1 MSGHNKKRP
10 IYLDN
15 HATTPVDPAVLN
27 VMLPYYQEKFGN
39 PHSGTHFYGWEAR
52 EAVELVREQIAAL
65 IGAEPGEIY
74 FTSGATESNNL
85 AIKGVARMY
94 RGRKDHMVSCVSEH
108 MCVLDSMFHVE
119 REGTKVTYLEVGNDG
134 LIDLGALADAI
145 TDDTILVSIM
155 TVQNEIGVIQPMAE
169 IGAIC
174 RERGAFLHTDAAQ
187 AVAKMPIDVKAMKID
202 LLSLTAHKFY
212 GPMGI
217 GAIYI
222 GRKPKVRLEPIFS
235 GGGQENNFRSGTLPA
250 PLCVGLG
257 KACELG
263 LAALAEEPAR
273 LGEMRDHLLGRLQ
286 VALPGIHV
294 NGGMAHRVPGNLN
307 ISFEGVRAEDIMAAV
322 PDLAISS
329 GSACTSE
336 SDESSYVLRAIGLSN
351 DLAESSLRFGL
362 GRFTTP
368 EEVDYAADR
377 LIAEISRLRQEK
389 RDAGISTGATA
400 PVLDEVK

>member
-1 MSGHNKKRP
+1 MVRDNKKRP

-15 HATTPVDPAVLN
+15 HATTPVDTAVLDA
-27 VMLPYYQEKFGN
+27 MLPFYGEKFGN

-52 EAVELVREQIAAL
+52 EAVELAREQVAAL
-65 IGAEPGEIY
+65 IGAETDEVY

-85 AIKGVARMY
+85 AIKGIGRMY

-108 MCVLDSMFHVE
+108 MCVLDSLFNME
-119 REGTKVTYLEVGNDG
+119 REGSTVTYLEVGAGG
-134 LIDLGALADAI
+134 LIDLDALADAI
-145 TDDTILVSIM
+145 TDKTILVSIM
-155 TVQNEIGVIQPMAE
+155 TVQNEIGIIQPMAG
-169 IGAIC
+169 IGALC
-174 RERGAFLHTDAAQ
+174 RARGVFLHTDAAQ
-187 AVAKMPIDVKAMKID
+187 AAGKISLDVKAMNID
-202 LLSLTAHKFY
+202 ILSLTAHKYY

-217 GAIYI
+217 GALYL
-222 GRKPKVRLEPIFS
+222 GRKPKVRLEPLFS
-235 GGGQENNFRSGTLPA
+235 GGGQENNMRSGTLPA
-250 PLCVGLG
+250 PLCVALG
-257 KACELG
+257 KASELG
-263 LAALAEEPAR
+263 LAALEAEPAR

-286 VALPGIHV
+286 VALPGIHI
-294 NGGMAHRVPGNLN
+294 NGSMAHRVPGNLN
-307 ISFEGVRAEDIMAAV
+307 VSFDGIRAEDIMAAV

-362 GRFTTP
+362 GRFTTA

-389 RDAGISTGATA
+389 RDAGI
-400 PVLDEVK
+400 PVRVLDEVK

>member
-1 MSGHNKKRP
+1 MIRDNKKRP

-15 HATTPVDPAVLN
+15 HATTPVDPAVLDA
-27 VMLPYYQEKFGN
+27 MLPYFGEKFGN

-52 EAVELVREQIAAL
+52 EAVELAREQVAAL
-65 IGAEPGEIY
+65 IGAEPDEVY

-85 AIKGVARMY
+85 AIKGIGRMY

-108 MCVLDSMFHVE
+108 MCVLDSLFNME
-119 REGTKVTYLEVGNDG
+119 KQGARVTYLEVGADG
-134 LIDLGALADAI
+134 LIDLDALVGAI
-145 TDDTILVSIM
+145 TDKTILVSIM
-155 TVQNEIGVIQPMAE
+155 TVQNEIGIIQPMAE
-169 IGAIC
+169 IGALC
-174 RERGAFLHTDAAQ
+174 RERGVFLHTDAAQ
-187 AVAKMPIDVKAMKID
+187 AAAKISLDVKAMNID
-202 LLSLTAHKFY
+202 ILSLTAHKYY

-217 GAIYI
+217 GALYV
-222 GRKPKVRLEPIFS
+222 GRKPKVRLEPLFS
-235 GGGQENNFRSGTLPA
+235 GGGQENNMRSGTLPA
-250 PLCVGLG
+250 PLCAGLG
-257 KACELG
+257 KASELG
-263 LAALAEEPAR
+263 LAALENEPAR

-286 VALPGIHV
+286 VALPGIHI
-294 NGGMAHRVPGNLN
+294 NGSMAHRVPGNLN
-307 ISFEGVRAEDIMAAV
+307 VSFEGVRAEDIMAAL

-377 LIAEISRLRQEK
+377 LIDTISRLRQEK
-389 RDAGISTGATA
+389 QDAGIPARI
-400 PVLDEVK
+400 LDEVK